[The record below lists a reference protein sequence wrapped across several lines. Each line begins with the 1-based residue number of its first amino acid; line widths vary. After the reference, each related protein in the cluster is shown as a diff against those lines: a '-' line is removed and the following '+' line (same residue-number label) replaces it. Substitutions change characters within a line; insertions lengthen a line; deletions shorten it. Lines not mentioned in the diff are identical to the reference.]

1 MPLLGR
7 LLKELIHTRNE
18 MSLRPRNPLREQR
31 AMLRKLL
38 RQAQFT
44 QFGKAHRFSD
54 LALLP
59 NPTKAFRDTV
69 PMFDYDKIFN
79 TWWHR
84 ALEGEADVC
93 WTGPVK
99 FFALSSGTSGSA
111 SKRIPITNDMIRA
124 IRRASLKQILAMS
137 NFNFSVEAYE
147 KGILML
153 GGSTDLKNKGPYFE
167 GDLSGINASKIPTW
181 FQAFYKPGRNIA
193 RESDWD
199 RKLDEI
205 ARKAPT
211 WDIAH
216 ICGIPAW
223 NQLML
228 ERIIAMH
235 GARNIH
241 DVWPN
246 LTSFVHGGV
255 AFEPYRK
262 SFEKLLGKPIT
273 YIDTYLASEGFVAY
287 QDRPNTKGMRL
298 ITNNGI
304 YYEFVPFNEQN
315 FDDDGNLK
323 PDAKALALSHVDDKT
338 DYAILM
344 STCAGAWRYLIGD
357 TVRFTDLERYEIA
370 ITGRTKHF
378 LSLCGEHMS
387 VDNMN
392 DAIAFVANELN
403 IGIREFTVV
412 GKPSG
417 NLFTHHWY
425 IGADNGLVDTNAVK
439 VLLDQRLKDINDDYA
454 TERLHA
460 LKDIAVDVLPAH
472 LFYEWHE
479 SHGKLGGQN
488 KFPRV
493 LKGDKLRDWEAF
505 LQQKHFAS

>member
-18 MSLRPRNPLREQR
+18 MSLRPRNPVREQKS
-31 AMLRKLL
+31 ALRKLL
-38 RQAQFT
+38 RQAMFT
-44 QFGKAHRFSD
+44 DFGKRFHFGD
-54 LALLP
+54 MVTER
-59 NPTKAFRDTV
+59 NPSETFRRDV
-69 PMFDYDKIFN
+69 PIYDYDKIFSE
-79 TWWHR
+79 WWHR
-84 ALEGEADVC
+84 ALEGETDVC
-93 WTGPVK
+93 WPGRVK
-99 FFALSSGTSGSA
+99 YFALSSGTAGSA

-137 NFNFSVEAYE
+137 NFKFPVEAYE

-153 GGSTDLKNKGPYFE
+153 GGSTDLKDKGLYFE
-167 GDLSGINASKIPTW
+167 GDLSGINAAKIPTW
-181 FQAFYKPGRNIA
+181 FQAFYKPGKNIA

-205 ARKAPT
+205 ARKAPS
-211 WDIAH
+211 WDLAH

-235 GARNIH
+235 GVKNIH

-255 AFEPYRK
+255 AFEPYKK

-304 YYEFVPFNEQN
+304 YYEFVPFNESN
-315 FDDDGNLK
+315 FDDDGNI
-323 PDAKALALSHVDDKT
+323 KASARTLTLSEVDDKT
-338 DYAILM
+338 DYALLM

-357 TVRFTDLERYEIA
+357 TVRFTDLQRYEIA

-378 LSLCGEHMS
+378 LSLCGEHLS

-392 DAIAFVANELN
+392 AAISYVANEMN
-403 IGIREFTVV
+403 IGIREFTVA
-412 GKPSG
+412 GIPHG

-425 IGADNGLVDTNAVK
+425 IGADNALVDVNKLKA
-439 VLLDQRLKDINDDYA
+439 LLDQRLKGINDDYA
-454 TERLHA
+454 TERSHA
-460 LKDIAVDVLPAH
+460 LKEIIVDVLPAN

-479 SHGKLGGQN
+479 SHGKMGGQN

-493 LKGDKLRDWEAF
+493 LKGDKLKDWEAF
-505 LQQKHFAS
+505 LQQKQLA